1 MIRYVSALIVAVA
14 ALLIVGA
21 AAAGA
26 KPKWHKKT
34 FDAFAVVDSGGLV
47 DNGPAGNSVGDILVA
62 TQKLYK
68 DDTKSHQIGTDQFY
82 CVRTVADA
90 ASAGL
95 CTGIFYLKGG
105 EITITGPESLG
116 VHSLAITGGTGKWR
130 GVRGEIVLNSQD
142 PVSDQMTFHVTR

>member
-1 MIRYVSALIVAVA
+1 MIRFVSALSLALA

-21 AAAGA
+21 TTVGA

-34 FDAFAVVDSGGLV
+34 FDAYAVVDSAGFV
-47 DNGPAGNSVGDILVA
+47 DNGPEGNSLGDTLVA

-68 DDTKSHQIGTDQFY
+68 DETMSRQIGTDEFY

-95 CTGIFYLKGG
+95 CTGIFYLRGG
-105 EITITGPESLG
+105 QITITGPEGLG
-116 VHSLAITGGTGKWR
+116 LHSLAITGGTGKWR
-130 GVRGEIVLNSQD
+130 GVRGEVVLNSQT
-142 PVSDQMTFHVTR
+142 PASDQMTFHVTR

>member
-1 MIRYVSALIVAVA
+1 MIRFVSALCVAVL

-21 AAAGA
+21 TTVGA

-34 FDAFAVVDSGGLV
+34 FHAFAVVDSANVV
-47 DNGPAGNSVGDILVA
+47 DNDPAGNSLGDLLVA

-68 DDTKSHQIGTDQFY
+68 DDSMSRQIGTDQFY
-82 CVRTVADA
+82 CVRTQADA

-105 EITITGPESLG
+105 QITITGPESLG
-116 VHSLAITGGTGKWR
+116 IHSLAITGGTGKWR
-130 GVRGEIVLNSQD
+130 GVRGEVVLNSENA
-142 PVSDQMTFHVTR
+142 VSDQMTFHVTR